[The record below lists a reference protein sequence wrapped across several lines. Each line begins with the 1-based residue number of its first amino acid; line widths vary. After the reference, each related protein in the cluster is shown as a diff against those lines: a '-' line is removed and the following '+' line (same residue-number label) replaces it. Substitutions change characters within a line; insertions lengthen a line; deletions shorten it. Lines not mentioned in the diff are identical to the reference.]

1 MMLLPKTEFLADA
14 IALFNAGIAKLMAKF
29 INDLTTT
36 LGRNRR
42 MHN

>member
-1 MMLLPKTEFLADA
+1 MMLLPEAEFLANA
-14 IALFNAGIAKLMAKF
+14 IALLNTGIAKLMAKF

-42 MHN
+42 THN